1 MKAQEHE
8 FRQRLLA
15 MLPRLRRYCNALT
28 GDMHSA
34 DDLLQSSV
42 EKALRRWQQYQPG
55 TEFERWMYRLCR
67 NHWIDTMRTEKSSD
81 ELTDDM
87 MIAGEGDNPEQQ
99 ALTQAALR
107 HMQIHFNA
115 LSEGLRMVLY
125 LVAVE
130 GRSYQEAADILDI
143 PAGTVMSRLARAR
156 KQLAEASQR

>member
-1 MKAQEHE
+1 MKAQETE
-8 FRQRLLA
+8 FRQQLLN
-15 MLPRLRRYCNALT
+15 MLPKLKRYCYAQT
-28 GDMHSA
+28 GEKHSA
-34 DDLLQSSV
+34 DDLMQSSV

-67 NHWIDTMRTEKSSD
+67 NHWIDTMRTEKISD
-81 ELTDDM
+81 ELNDDIM
-87 MIAGEGDNPEQQ
+87 VASDVEKPEQR
-99 ALTQAALR
+99 ALAQAALR

>member
-1 MKAQEHE
+1 MKAQETE
-8 FRQRLLA
+8 FRQQLLN
-15 MLPRLRRYCNALT
+15 MLPKLKRYCYAQT
-28 GDMHSA
+28 GEKHSA
-34 DDLLQSSV
+34 DDLMQSSV

-67 NHWIDTMRTEKSSD
+67 NHWIDTMRTEKISD
-81 ELTDDM
+81 ELNDDIM
-87 MIAGEGDNPEQQ
+87 VASDVENPEQQ
-99 ALTQAALR
+99 ALTQAALGQ
-107 HMQIHFNA
+107 MQTHFNA
-115 LSEGLRMVLY
+115 LSEGLRMALY

>member
-1 MKAQEHE
+1 MKAQETE
-8 FRQRLLA
+8 FRQQLLN
-15 MLPRLRRYCNALT
+15 MLPKLKRYCYAQT
-28 GDMHSA
+28 GEKHSA
-34 DDLLQSSV
+34 DDLMQSSV

-67 NHWIDTMRTEKSSD
+67 NHWIDTMRTEKISD
-81 ELTDDM
+81 ELNDDIM
-87 MIAGEGDNPEQQ
+87 VASDVENPEQQ

-130 GRSYQEAADILDI
+130 GRSYQEAADILDV
-143 PAGTVMSRLARAR
+143 PSGTVMSRLARAR
-156 KQLAEASQR
+156 KHLAEASQR

>member
-8 FRQRLLA
+8 FRQRLLT

-67 NHWIDTMRTEKSSD
+67 NLWIDTMRTEKSSD
-81 ELTDDM
+81 ELDDDM
-87 MIAGEGDNPEQQ
+87 MVAGEGDNPEHQ
-99 ALTQAALR
+99 AMTQAALGQ
-107 HMQIHFNA
+107 MQTHFNA

>member
-1 MKAQEHE
+1 
-8 FRQRLLA
+8 
-15 MLPRLRRYCNALT
+15 
-28 GDMHSA
+28 
-34 DDLLQSSV
+34 
-42 EKALRRWQQYQPG
+42 
-55 TEFERWMYRLCR
+55 
-67 NHWIDTMRTEKSSD
+67 MRTEKISD
-81 ELTDDM
+81 ELNDDIM
-87 MIAGEGDNPEQQ
+87 VASDVENPEQQ

>member
-1 MKAQEHE
+1 MKAQETE
-8 FRQRLLA
+8 FRQQLLN
-15 MLPRLRRYCNALT
+15 MLPKLKRYCYAQT
-28 GDMHSA
+28 GEKHSA
-34 DDLLQSSV
+34 DDLMQSSV
-42 EKALRRWQQYQPG
+42 EKALRRWHQYQPG

-67 NHWIDTMRTEKSSD
+67 NHWIDTMRTEKISD
-81 ELTDDM
+81 ELNDDM
-87 MIAGEGDNPEQQ
+87 MVASEIENPEQQ

>member
-8 FRQRLLA
+8 FRQRLLT

-67 NHWIDTMRTEKSSD
+67 NHWIDTMRTEKNSD
-81 ELTDDM
+81 ELDDDM
-87 MIAGEGDNPEQQ
+87 MVAGERDNPEHQ
-99 ALTQAALR
+99 AMTQAALGQ
-107 HMQIHFNA
+107 MQTHFNA

-130 GRSYQEAADILDI
+130 GRSYQEAADILDV
-143 PAGTVMSRLARAR
+143 PSGTVMSRLARAR
-156 KQLAEASQR
+156 KHLAEASQR

>member
-67 NHWIDTMRTEKSSD
+67 NHWIDTMRTEKTSD

-87 MIAGEGDNPEQQ
+87 MVAGEGDNPEQQ
-99 ALTQAALR
+99 ALTQAALGQ
-107 HMQIHFNA
+107 MQTHFNA
-115 LSEGLRMVLY
+115 LSEGLRMALY

>member
-8 FRQRLLA
+8 FRQRLLT
-15 MLPRLRRYCNALT
+15 MLPKLRRYCNALT

-67 NHWIDTMRTEKSSD
+67 NHWIDTMRTEKNSD
-81 ELTDDM
+81 ELTDDLM
-87 MIAGEGDNPEQQ
+87 VTNEGDTPEQQ
-99 ALTQAALR
+99 ALTQAALGQ
-107 HMQIHFNA
+107 MQVHFNA
-115 LSEGLRMVLY
+115 LSEGLRMALY

-130 GRSYQEAADILDI
+130 GRSYQEAADILDV
-143 PAGTVMSRLARAR
+143 PSGTVMSRLARAR
-156 KQLAEASQR
+156 KHLAEASQR